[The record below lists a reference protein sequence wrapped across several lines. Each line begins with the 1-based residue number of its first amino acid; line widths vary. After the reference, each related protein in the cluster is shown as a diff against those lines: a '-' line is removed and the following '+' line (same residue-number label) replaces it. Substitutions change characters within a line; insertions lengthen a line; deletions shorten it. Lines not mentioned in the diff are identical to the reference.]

1 VSSAPLEVGELLA
14 EHYSSAKGYDP
25 EFLGSERRLEMPTL
39 AANLRSKIAKLD
51 DGSEVLNY
59 NHFSIVMNGER
70 RLAFYTAVNV
80 DGRLLQ

>member
-1 VSSAPLEVGELLA
+1 
-14 EHYSSAKGYDP
+14 
-25 EFLGSERRLEMPTL
+25 MPTL